1 MRIGIDCRTILNPH
15 SGERAGVGHYVE
27 GLVTALIE
35 RFPAE
40 EFVLYFDYRIGDLAG
55 FAAPNVKVK
64 HFPFS
69 QYGKYLSFGYSHL
82 LITAYLLKEGLDVLH
97 VPAGSIPLTYPK
109 KVVYTVHDLAI
120 FKHPEWFPSS
130 FISRSVLVPQ
140 TLRKA
145 DNLIAVSQSTAKD
158 LRQLFNIKSQKISVI
173 HHGFDVAKIP
183 LKRRVNETIE
193 KYKLPRRYVLFV
205 GTIEPRK
212 NVEGLMRAFVAL
224 QEKNPALADVVL
236 AIAGQEGYHSDQV
249 MQTMTALKVKRSIR
263 YIGYVTHNEKVELLR
278 HASAFVFPSFYEG
291 FGLPILEAMALGVPV
306 ITSKTTSMPE
316 IAERAA
322 LFVDPTSVT
331 DMTRGLREV
340 LTKPDVAKRLHEAGP
355 KQAAKFSWD
364 RCADQTMS
372 VYKKVAGRAR

>member
-1 MRIGIDCRTILNPH
+1 MRIGIDCRTILNPK

-35 RFPAE
+35 RFPQE
-40 EFVLYFDYRIGDLAG
+40 EFVLYFDYRIGDLTG
-55 FAAPNVKVK
+55 FARPHVKVK

-69 QYGKYLSFGYSHL
+69 QYGKYLSFGYSHM

-158 LRQLFNIKSQKISVI
+158 LRQLFNITQQKISVI
-173 HHGFDVAKIP
+173 HHGFDVQKIP
-183 LKRRVNETIE
+183 LKRRANETVE
-193 KYKLPRRYVLFV
+193 KYKLPKRYVLSV

-212 NVEGLMRAFVAL
+212 NIEGLMRAFKML
-224 QEKNPALADVVL
+224 QEKNPALADVALV
-236 AIAGQEGYHSDQV
+236 IAGQEGYHSEHV
-249 MQTMTALKVKRSIR
+249 MQTLVDLKAKRSIR

-278 HASAFVFPSFYEG
+278 HAAAFAFPSLYEG
-291 FGLPILEAMALGVPV
+291 FGIPILEAMALGVPV

-322 LFVDPTSVT
+322 LYIDPTSVA

-355 KQAAKFSWD
+355 KQAAKFSWE
-364 RCADQTMS
+364 RCADQTMA
-372 VYKKVAGRAR
+372 VYKKVVGKK

>member
-35 RFPAE
+35 RFPDE
-40 EFVLYFDYRIGDLAG
+40 EFVLYFDYRIGDIAG
-55 FAAPNVKVK
+55 FVRPNVQVK

-69 QYGKYLSFGYSHL
+69 QYGKYLSFGYSHM

-145 DNLIAVSQSTAKD
+145 DNLIAVSNSTAKD
-158 LRQLFNIKSQKISVI
+158 LRQLFNIKHQKISVI
-173 HHGFDVAKIP
+173 HHGFDVQKIP
-183 LKRRVNETIE
+183 LKRRVTETIE
-193 KYKLPRRYVLFV
+193 KYKLPKRYVLFV

-236 AIAGQEGYHSDQV
+236 VIAGQEGYHSEHV
-249 MQTMTALKVKRSIR
+249 MQTLMALKAKRSIR

-306 ITSKTTSMPE
+306 IASKTTSMPE

-322 LFVDPTSVT
+322 LYIDPTSTT
-331 DMTRGLREV
+331 DITRGLREV

-355 KQAAKFSWD
+355 KQAAKFSWE
-364 RCADQTMS
+364 RCADQTMA
-372 VYKKVAGRAR
+372 VYRKVVGKR

>member
-1 MRIGIDCRTILNPH
+1 MQKFLRDLGLCYPELIPRSSSDRSMRIGIDCRTILNPH

-27 GLVTALIE
+27 GLVSALIE
-35 RFPAE
+35 RFPKE

-55 FAAPNVKVK
+55 FTRPNVKVK

-69 QYGKYLSFGYSHL
+69 QYGKYLSFGYSHM

-158 LRQLFNIKSQKISVI
+158 LRQLFNIKSSKISVI

-183 LKRRVNETIE
+183 LKRRVSETIE
-193 KYKLPRRYVLFV
+193 KYKLPKRYVLFV

-212 NVEGLMRAFVAL
+212 NVEGLMRAFVGL
-224 QEKNPALADVVL
+224 QEKKSCPCRCCPGHRRAGRLPLGTGDADNDRIESEAEYSV
-236 AIAGQEGYHSDQV
+236 HW
-249 MQTMTALKVKRSIR
+249 
-263 YIGYVTHNEKVELLR
+263 LR
-278 HASAFVFPSFYEG
+278 HAQREGRVTSPRYGIRLPVVLRRFWSAYSRSHG
-291 FGLPILEAMALGVPV
+291 F
-306 ITSKTTSMPE
+306 
-316 IAERAA
+316 ERA
-322 LFVDPTSVT
+322 
-331 DMTRGLREV
+331 GH
-340 LTKPDVAKRLHEAGP
+340 HE
-355 KQAAKFSWD
+355 
-364 RCADQTMS
+364 
-372 VYKKVAGRAR
+372 

>member
-15 SGERAGVGHYVE
+15 SGERAGVGHYVD
-27 GLVTALIE
+27 GLVSALIDQYPDVQ
-35 RFPAE
+35 FS
-40 EFVLYFDYRIGDLAG
+40 LYFDYRTRDVLTYER
-55 FAAPNVKVK
+55 PNVRLK
-64 HFPFS
+64 HLPFS
-69 QYGKYLSFGYSHL
+69 QYGKYLSFGYSHM

-109 KVVYTVHDLAI
+109 RVVYTVHDLAI
-120 FKHPEWFPSS
+120 FRHPEWFPSS

-145 DNLIAVSQSTAKD
+145 DGLIAVSQSTAKD
-158 LRQLFNIKSQKISVI
+158 LRQLFNITHQKISVI
-173 HHGFDVAKIP
+173 HHGFDVQKIP

-193 KYKLPRRYVLFV
+193 KYKLPKRYVLFV

-212 NVEGLMRAFVAL
+212 NVEGLMRAFMAL
-224 QEKNPALADVVL
+224 QEKNPALGDVALV
-236 AIAGQEGYHSDQV
+236 IAGQEGYHSEHV
-249 MQTMTALKVKRSIR
+249 MQTFMALKAKRAIR

-278 HASAFVFPSFYEG
+278 HAAAFVFPSFYEG

-306 ITSKTTSMPE
+306 IASKTTSMPE

-322 LFVDPTSVT
+322 LYIDPTSAT
-331 DMTRGLREV
+331 DITRGLREV

-355 KQAAKFSWD
+355 KQAAKFSWQ
-364 RCADQTMS
+364 RCADETMA
-372 VYKKVAGRAR
+372 VYRKVAGKK

>member
-15 SGERAGVGHYVE
+15 SGERAGVGHYVD
-27 GLVTALIE
+27 GLVSALID
-35 RFPAE
+35 RYPDA
-40 EFVLYFDYRIGDLAG
+40 EFVLYFDYRVRDISG
-55 FAAPNVKVK
+55 FARKNVKVK

-69 QYGKYLSFGYSHL
+69 QYGKYLSFGYSHM

-97 VPAGSIPLTYPK
+97 VPAGSIPFTYPK

-130 FISRSVLVPQ
+130 FISRNVLVPQ
-140 TLRKA
+140 TIRKA
-145 DNLIAVSQSTAKD
+145 DAIIAVSASTAHD
-158 LRQLFNIKSQKISVI
+158 LKQLFNVPSKKVSII
-173 HHGFDVAKIP
+173 HHGFDVHKIP
-183 LKRRVNETIE
+183 LKRRANETIE
-193 KYKLPRRYVLFV
+193 KYKLPKRYVLFV

-224 QEKNPALADVVL
+224 QEKNPVLADVALVL
-236 AIAGQEGYHSDQV
+236 AGQEGYHSEQV
-249 MQTMTALKVKRSIR
+249 MQTLMALKTKRSIR

-278 HASAFVFPSFYEG
+278 HAAAFVFPSFYEG

-306 ITSKTTSMPE
+306 VTSKTTSMPE

-322 LFVDPTSVT
+322 LFIDPTNVA
-331 DMTRGLREV
+331 DITRGLREV

-355 KQAAKFSWD
+355 KQAAKFSWL
-364 RCADQTMS
+364 RCAEETMA
-372 VYKKVAGRAR
+372 VYQKVAGKK